1 MTIKKKYHDPLPETI
16 TILTDLLKDKTKIL
30 EVGPGEK
37 NKFALATHS
46 CGAETCDFSVD
57 PLPYKDKEFDFV
69 YCRHVVEDLYNP
81 FLLMQ
86 EMTRVGKAGYIEAP
100 SPLVEMTR
108 GIDGNEEVPP
118 CPWRGHHHHRYF
130 VWNDGEVLNFLTKYV
145 VVEYAQTEDDE
156 MEKVLKKDPGVWNTY
171 YLWKDK
177 IKYKHFQHHLD
188 ASITEGKY
196 GDLIKK
202 GIEQGINNSYQ
213 FFKDREELLTNGS

>member
-1 MTIKKKYHDPLPETI
+1 VTIKKKYHDPLPETI

-46 CGAETCDFSVD
+46 CGAETCDFSAD
-57 PLPYKDKEFDFV
+57 LLPYKDKEFDFI

-86 EMTRVGKAGYIEAP
+86 EMTRVGKAGYVEAP

-108 GIDGNEEVPP
+108 GIDGNEEVTSS
-118 CPWRGHHHHRYF
+118 PWRGHHHHRYF

-145 VVEYAQTEDDE
+145 VVEYARTEDGK
-156 MEKVLKKDPGVWNTY
+156 MKKFLEDYPGAWNTY
-171 YLWKDK
+171 YLWNDK

-213 FFKDREELLTNGS
+213 FFKDREELLTNES

>member
-16 TILTDLLKDKTKIL
+16 TILTDLLKGKTKIL

-37 NKFALATHS
+37 NKFSLATHS

>member
-46 CGAETCDFSVD
+46 CGAETCDFSAD
-57 PLPYKDKEFDFV
+57 LLPYKDKEFDFI

-86 EMTRVGKAGYIEAP
+86 EMTRVGKAGYVEAP

-108 GIDGNEEVPP
+108 GIDGNEEVTSS
-118 CPWRGHHHHRYF
+118 PWRGHHHHRYF

-145 VVEYAQTEDDE
+145 VVEYARTEDGK
-156 MEKVLKKDPGVWNTY
+156 MKKFLEDYPGAWNTY
-171 YLWKDK
+171 YLWNDK

-213 FFKDREELLTNGS
+213 FFKDREELLTNGT

>member
-1 MTIKKKYHDPLPETI
+1 VTIKKKYHDPLPETI

-46 CGAETCDFSVD
+46 CGAETCDFSAD
-57 PLPYKDKEFDFV
+57 PLPYKDKEFDFI

-108 GIDGNEEVPP
+108 GIDGNQEGTSS
-118 CPWRGHHHHRYF
+118 PWRGHHHHRYF
-130 VWNDGEVLNFLTKYV
+130 VWNHQNILNFLTKYV
-145 VVEYAQTEDDE
+145 VVEYARTEDGE
-156 MEKVLKKDPGVWNTY
+156 MEKFLNEDPFAWNTY
-171 YLWKDK
+171 YLWNDK

-188 ASITEGKY
+188 ASITQGKY
-196 GDLIKK
+196 GDVIKK
-202 GIEQGINNSYQ
+202 GIKQGIDNSYQ
-213 FFKDREELLTNGS
+213 FFKDREDLLTNGA